1 MDISAA
7 SLLVSEVASRLGVSP
22 QRVRALIASG
32 DLDARFIGR
41 TWFVDP
47 VSLDRY
53 RHARQ
58 PSAGRALSPVT
69 AWAALLTRFGSE
81 VDDRTQQ
88 NFHLIDERRARVRAL
103 RARAVDDWRWLAR
116 RRCTVQRYATRPAYV
131 TRIAREGDAVRAGVS
146 SGLRHGL
153 VDGTESIDLYGGV
166 STIGRIVERYRLCP
180 DPMGNVTLRTIN
192 IDDPGQ
198 LAIICSA
205 ELPALVVAVD
215 LLEDRDARTAA
226 AGHMLF
232 ADELR
237 RIEQTAR

>member
-1 MDISAA
+1 MDSSAT
-7 SLLVSEVASRLGVSP
+7 SLLVSEVASRLSVSP

-32 DLDARFIGR
+32 DLDGRFIGR

-47 VSLDRY
+47 VSLERY
-53 RHARQ
+53 RHVRQ

-81 VDDRTQQ
+81 VDDRTRQR
-88 NFHLIDERRARVRAL
+88 FHLIDERRARVRAL
-103 RARAVDDWRWLAR
+103 SARAVDDWRWLAR
-116 RRCTVQRYATRPAYV
+116 RRCDVQRYTTRSAYL
-131 TRIAREGDAVRAGVS
+131 TRIAREDGAVRAGLS
-146 SGLRHGL
+146 SGIRHGL
-153 VDGTESIDLYGGV
+153 VDGTDSIDLYGGV
-166 STIGRIVERYRLCP
+166 STIGRLVERYRLRP

-192 IDDPGQ
+192 LDDPDQ
-198 LAIICSA
+198 LAIICSD

-226 AGHMLF
+226 AGHKLF